1 MFRAESGGRITNVQ
15 LTDRRANHS
24 GSEALEASL
33 IPKGILWPFML
44 LTSLFA
50 WWAVANNMTDTLLPA
65 FKKILSLSD
74 AKTANIQLVCYLF
87 GYGFLAIPGAMFIRK
102 YSYKSGVLLGLGL
115 YVIGTFLF
123 YPAGLTGN
131 FYYFL
136 AAIWILFSGLSI
148 LETAANPYIL
158 SMGPEETAT
167 RRLNFA
173 QAFNP
178 FGAVLGVVIS
188 KYFILSK
195 LSKATAEERT
205 HMSPDQLQAI
215 QAGEISAITV
225 TYVTIGVIL
234 VVTWLLIALNK
245 KMPKS
250 GDASGPL
257 NLLPTYGR
265 LVRNRNYMLGT
276 LAQFC
281 YVGAQIGIWSFIIRY
296 AMVELDLERVAR
308 SVAGSTAEDLAST
321 YYIASLLLFLAFRF
335 ICTAAMKFI
344 SPSGLL
350 AALAVLAALLL
361 VGTVNVGGSFGVYCL
376 VAVSACMSLMF
387 PTIFGL
393 AVRGLGED
401 TKLASAGQIMA
412 IAGAAAVTQL
422 EGFVS
427 DIYGIAQAF
436 WVPLACFVYIAYY
449 AVVEARRR

>member
-1 MFRAESGGRITNVQ
+1 MLDTRSNEPVDETAEPR
-15 LTDRRANHS
+15 
-24 GSEALEASL
+24 L

-74 AKTANIQLVCYLF
+74 SKTANIQLVCYLF
-87 GYGFLAIPGAMFIRK
+87 GYGCLAIPGAMFIKK
-102 YSYKSGVLLGLGL
+102 YSYKSGILLGLGL

-148 LETAANPYIL
+148 LETAANPYIIA
-158 SMGPEETAT
+158 MGPEETAT

-178 FGAVLGVVIS
+178 FGAVMGVVIS

-195 LSKATAEERT
+195 LSKASAEERAL
-205 HMSPDQLQAI
+205 MAPEQLQSI
-215 QAGEISAITV
+215 QETEMSAITV

-234 VVTWLLIALNK
+234 AVTWLLIAVNK
-245 KMPKS
+245 RMPKS
-250 GDASGPL
+250 GDTSGPMDL
-257 NLLPTYGR
+257 VPSFRRLL
-265 LVRNRNYMLGT
+265 RNRNYMFGT
-276 LAQFC
+276 WAQFC

-296 AMVELDLERVAR
+296 VMQELDLETVAR
-308 SVAGSTAEDLAST
+308 GIEGSTAEDLGST
-321 YYIASLLLFLAFRF
+321 YYIASLVLFLVFRF
-335 ICTAAMKFI
+335 ICTALMKFI
-344 SPSGLL
+344 SPANLL
-350 AALAVLAALLL
+350 AALSGIAAVLLL
-361 VGTVNVGGSFGVYCL
+361 GTVNVGGVFGVYCL
-376 VAVSACMSLMF
+376 VLVSACMSLMF

-393 AVRGLGED
+393 AVRGLGDD
-401 TKLASAGQIMA
+401 TKIASSGQIMA

-427 DIYGIAQAF
+427 DTYGIAQAF
-436 WVPLACFVYIAYY
+436 WVPLVCFVFIAYY
-449 AVVEARRR
+449 AVVEARRELPLGE

>member
-1 MFRAESGGRITNVQ
+1 MPDKNTIETHDDLREPR
-15 LTDRRANHS
+15 
-24 GSEALEASL
+24 L
-33 IPKGILWPFML
+33 IPRGILWPFIL

-74 AKTANIQLVCYLF
+74 SKTANIQLVCYLF
-87 GYGFLAIPGAMFIRK
+87 GYGFLAIPGAIFIRK

-136 AAIWILFSGLSI
+136 DAIWILFSGLSI

-158 SMGPEETAT
+158 AMGSEETAT

-195 LSKATAEERT
+195 LSKATAEERAQ
-205 HMSPDQLQAI
+205 MDPQQLQAI
-215 QAGEISAITV
+215 QEGEIGAITV
-225 TYVTIGVIL
+225 TYVTIGAVL
-234 VVTWLLIALNK
+234 AVTWLLIALNK
-245 KMPKS
+245 RMPRS
-250 GDASGPL
+250 GDTSGPM
-257 NLLPTYGR
+257 NLVPTFKR
-265 LVRNRNYMLGT
+265 LMRNRNYLLGT

-296 AMVELDLERVAR
+296 AMVELDLENLAKAVQGR
-308 SVAGSTAEDLAST
+308 TAEDLAST
-321 YYIASLLLFLAFRF
+321 YYIASLILFLIFRF
-335 ICTAAMKFI
+335 VCTAVMKLV
-344 SPSGLL
+344 SPSSLL
-350 AALAVLAALLL
+350 AALAVIAALLL
-361 VGTVNVGGSFGVYCL
+361 FGTVQVGGFFGVYCL

-393 AVRGLGED
+393 AVRGLGDD
-401 TKLASAGQIMA
+401 TKIASAGQIMA

-427 DIYGIAQAF
+427 DRYGIAQAF
-436 WVPLACFVYIAYY
+436 WVPLICFVYIAYY
-449 AVVEARRR
+449 AMVEARKPAIKTEPVR

>member
-1 MFRAESGGRITNVQ
+1 MLDTRSSNPVE
-15 LTDRRANHS
+15 
-24 GSEALEASL
+24 EKLEPRL

-65 FKKILSLSD
+65 FKKILSLTD

-87 GYGFLAIPGAMFIRK
+87 GYGCLAIPGAIFIKK

-148 LETAANPYIL
+148 LETAANPYIIA
-158 SMGPEETAT
+158 MGPEETAT

-188 KYFILSK
+188 KYFILSN
-195 LSKATAEERT
+195 LSKASAEERAQ
-205 HMSPDQLQAI
+205 MAPENLLAI
-215 QAGEISAITV
+215 QEAEMSAITV

-234 VVTWLLIALNK
+234 AVTWILIAVNR

-250 GDASGPL
+250 GDTKGPM
-257 NLLPTYGR
+257 NLLPSFRR
-265 LVRNRNYMLGT
+265 LVRNRNYMFGT
-276 LAQFC
+276 WAQFC

-296 AMVELDLERVAR
+296 AMQELDLETVAKGIE
-308 SVAGSTAEDLAST
+308 GSTAEDLGST
-321 YYIASLLLFLAFRF
+321 YYIVSLVLFLIFRF
-335 ICTAAMKFI
+335 LCTAMMKFV
-344 SPSGLL
+344 SPSSLL
-350 AALAVLAALLL
+350 AALSVIAAVLL
-361 VGTVNVGGSFGVYCL
+361 VGTVNVGGAFGVYCL

-393 AVRGLGED
+393 AVRGLGDD
-401 TKLASAGQIMA
+401 TKMASSGQIMA

-427 DIYGIAQAF
+427 DTYGISQAF
-436 WVPLACFVYIAYY
+436 WIPLICFVFIAYY
-449 AVVEARRR
+449 AMVEARRKLVLEQ

>member
-1 MFRAESGGRITNVQ
+1 MAETVSSETGGSTQTPR
-15 LTDRRANHS
+15 L
-24 GSEALEASL
+24 L
-33 IPKGILWPFML
+33 PPGILWPFIL

-65 FKKILSLSD
+65 FKRILSLSD
-74 AKTANIQLVCYLF
+74 SKTANIQLVCYLF
-87 GYGFLAIPGAMFIRK
+87 GYGCLAIPGAIFIRK
-102 YSYKSGVLLGLGL
+102 FSYKSGVLLGLGL

-131 FYYFL
+131 FYCFL

-148 LETAANPYIL
+148 LETAANPYIIA
-158 SMGPEETAT
+158 MGAEETAT

-195 LSKATAEERT
+195 LSKATAEERAQ
-205 HMSPDQLQAI
+205 MAPEQLKAI
-215 QAGEISAITV
+215 QEGEIGAITV
-225 TYVTIGVIL
+225 TYVTIGAIL
-234 VVTWLLIALNK
+234 AVTWILIAINK
-245 KMPKS
+245 KMPRT
-250 GDASGPL
+250 GDTSGPM
-257 NLLPTYGR
+257 NLGPTFKR
-265 LVRNRNYMLGT
+265 LIRNRHYTLGT

-296 AMVELDLERVAR
+296 AMQELDLETAAR
-308 SVAGSTAEDLAST
+308 SIEGRTAEDLAST
-321 YYIASLLLFLAFRF
+321 YYIVSLVLFLIFRF
-335 ICTAAMKFI
+335 VCTAVMKFV
-344 SPSGLL
+344 SPDNLL
-350 AALAVLAALLL
+350 TALSSIAALLL
-361 VGTVNVGGSFGVYCL
+361 IGTCTVGGAVGVYCL

-401 TKLASAGQIMA
+401 TKIASSGQIMA

-427 DIYGIAQAF
+427 DRYGISQAF
-436 WVPLACFVYIAYY
+436 WVPFVCFVFITYYGAIACRKDLP
-449 AVVEARRR
+449 ATVAK

>member
-1 MFRAESGGRITNVQ
+1 MTFENSCQSR
-15 LTDRRANHS
+15 
-24 GSEALEASL
+24 L

-74 AKTANIQLVCYLF
+74 SKTANIQLVCYLF
-87 GYGFLAIPGAMFIRK
+87 GYGFLAIPGAIFIRK

-123 YPAGLTGN
+123 YPAGLTAN

-158 SMGPEETAT
+158 AMGPEETAT

-195 LSKATAEERT
+195 LSKATAEERAI
-205 HMSPDQLQAI
+205 MPPDELQAI
-215 QAGEISAITV
+215 QELEMSAISV

-234 VVTWLLIALNK
+234 AITWLLIAVNR

-250 GDASGPL
+250 GDTSGPM
-257 NLLPTYGR
+257 NLLPTFGR
-265 LVRNRNYMLGT
+265 LLRNRNYVLGT
-276 LAQFC
+276 FAQFC

-296 AMVELDLERVAR
+296 AMVELDLERLAR
-308 SVAGSTAEDLAST
+308 GIEGSTAEDIAST
-321 YYIASLLLFLAFRF
+321 YYIASLVLFLIFRF
-335 ICTAAMKFI
+335 ICTAVMKFI
-344 SPSGLL
+344 SPSSLL
-350 AALAVLAALLL
+350 AGLAVIAVFLLL
-361 VGTVNVGGSFGVYCL
+361 ATINIGGIVGVYSL
-376 VAVSACMSLMF
+376 VVVSACMSLMF

-393 AVRGLGED
+393 AVKGLGED
-401 TKLASAGQIMA
+401 TKIASSGQIMA

-427 DIYGIAQAF
+427 DSYGIARAF
-436 WVPLACFVYIAYY
+436 WVPLACFVFIAYY
-449 AVVEARRR
+449 AFFETRRASQ

>member
-1 MFRAESGGRITNVQ
+1 
-15 LTDRRANHS
+15 
-24 GSEALEASL
+24 
-33 IPKGILWPFML
+33 
-44 LTSLFA
+44 
-50 WWAVANNMTDTLLPA
+50 
-65 FKKILSLSD
+65 
-74 AKTANIQLVCYLF
+74 
-87 GYGFLAIPGAMFIRK
+87 
-102 YSYKSGVLLGLGL
+102 LGL

-158 SMGPEETAT
+158 AMGPEETAT

-195 LSKATAEERT
+195 LSKATAEERAL
-205 HMSPDQLQAI
+205 MPLEQLQTI
-215 QAGEISAITV
+215 QEGEISAISV
-225 TYVTIGVIL
+225 TYVTIGVVL
-234 VVTWLLIALNK
+234 AVTWFLIAVNRN
-245 KMPKS
+245 MPKS
-250 GDASGPL
+250 GDSSGPL
-257 NLLPTYGR
+257 NLIPTFRR
-265 LVRNRNYMLGT
+265 LLHNRNYVLGT

-296 AMVELDLERVAR
+296 AMVELDLETVAQSIEGR
-308 SVAGSTAEDLAST
+308 TAEDLAST
-321 YYIASLLLFLAFRF
+321 YYIASLVLFLAFRF
-335 ICTAAMKFI
+335 ICTAIMKFVT
-344 SPSGLL
+344 PSNLL
-350 AALAVLAALLL
+350 ATLAVVAVVLLL
-361 VGTVNVGGSFGVYCL
+361 GTVSVGGTVGVFCL

-401 TKLASAGQIMA
+401 TKIASSGQIMA

-427 DIYGIAQAF
+427 DLYGIARAF
-436 WVPLACFVYIAYY
+436 WVPLGCFVFIAYY
-449 AVVEARRR
+449 SLVEARRQLPVCSEGYVKNKE

>member
-1 MFRAESGGRITNVQ
+1 
-15 LTDRRANHS
+15 
-24 GSEALEASL
+24 
-33 IPKGILWPFML
+33 
-44 LTSLFA
+44 
-50 WWAVANNMTDTLLPA
+50 
-65 FKKILSLSD
+65 LSLSD
-74 AKTANIQLVCYLF
+74 SKTANIQLVCYLF
-87 GYGFLAIPGAMFIRK
+87 GYGFLAIPGAIFIRR

-115 YVIGTFLF
+115 YVVGTFLF

-158 SMGPEETAT
+158 AMGSEETAT

-173 QAFNP
+173 QSFNP

-195 LSKATAEERT
+195 LSQATAEERAR
-205 HMSPDQLQAI
+205 MAPEQLRVI
-215 QAGEISAITV
+215 QQGEIGAITV
-225 TYVTIGVIL
+225 TYVTLGIIL
-234 VVTWLLIALNK
+234 AITWLLIALNK

-250 GDASGPL
+250 GDTSGPM
-257 NLLPTYGR
+257 NLLSTFRR
-265 LVRNRNYMLGT
+265 LLHNRNYMLGT

-296 AMVELDLERVAR
+296 AMVELDLETAAR
-308 SVAGSTAEDLAST
+308 GIAGSTAEDLAST
-321 YYIASLLLFLAFRF
+321 YYIASLILFLAFRF
-335 ICTAAMKFI
+335 ICTAVMKFI
-344 SPSGLL
+344 PPANLL
-350 AALAVLAALLL
+350 AALAVVAVVFLFA
-361 VGTVNVGGSFGVYCL
+361 TVNVGGVIGVYSL

-401 TKLASAGQIMA
+401 TKIASSGQIMA

-427 DIYGIAQAF
+427 DLYGIANAF

-449 AVVEARRR
+449 ATVETRKALREE

>member
-1 MFRAESGGRITNVQ
+1 MQDQNSSE
-15 LTDRRANHS
+15 D
-24 GSEALEASL
+24 GSEIREPRL
-33 IPKGILWPFML
+33 IPSGILWPFIL

-74 AKTANIQLVCYLF
+74 SKTANIQLVCYLF
-87 GYGFLAIPGAMFIRK
+87 GYGFLAIPGAIFIRK

-158 SMGPEETAT
+158 AMGPEETAT

-195 LSKATAEERT
+195 LSKATAEERAL
-205 HMSPDQLQAI
+205 MAPQQLQGI
-215 QAGEISAITV
+215 QEGEINAITV
-225 TYVTIGVIL
+225 TYVTIGAVLAI
-234 VVTWLLIALNK
+234 TWLLIAINK
-245 KMPKS
+245 RMPRS
-250 GDASGPL
+250 GDSSGPM
-257 NLLPTYGR
+257 NLLPTFRR
-265 LVRNRNYMLGT
+265 LLRNRNYLLGT

-296 AMVELDLERVAR
+296 AMVELDLENLAKSIEGR
-308 SVAGSTAEDLAST
+308 TAEDLAST
-321 YYIASLLLFLAFRF
+321 YYIASLVLFLVFRF
-335 ICTAAMKFI
+335 VCTALMKLVT
-344 SPSGLL
+344 PSNLL
-350 AALAVLAALLL
+350 ATLAVIGALLL
-361 VGTVNVGGSFGVYCL
+361 VGTVKVGGIFGVYCL

-393 AVRGLGED
+393 AVSGLGED
-401 TKLASAGQIMA
+401 TKIASAGQIMA

-427 DIYGIAQAF
+427 DRYGIAAAF
-436 WVPLACFVYIAYY
+436 WVPLACFVFIAYY
-449 AVVEARRR
+449 AIVETRKLMNYPG